1 MSETESNDLDDIPCL
16 FFTKRNNGFVS
27 FNHYLQFSSDQ
38 SSSLHSYSGAGTLSK
53 LGDFEAQSQWMEI
66 TTNSPIK
73 YWYFNTT
80 NNKLSYRGLDY
91 PPLTATRATSW
102 SFYQA
107 FRPKFSF
114 ALYFSKLLMRWTVL
128 SSDLLIF
135 SPAVLYFILVCYG
148 GNRSGGIRLGPYI
161 RCCCCC
167 ALQKDLLACVLFCFS
182 LNHKRCF
189 SFFSALFDLFINLKG
204 PPVKQKK
211 YYARAFF
218 SHLFSSCLRCKNPPL
233 EVLKL
238 GSAVRGTFAIVWWPY
253 LHSRDAFFVQVFE
266 SLIIK
271 SAVHEKSILLPLL
284 LPATL
289 LAMELPGV
297 LSMLLM
303 LSVLFSMYPLLCCD
317 KLASFFALHLVE
329 NSMSMITISIVI
341 SYLCSLV
348 CSSYYILN
356 PTPRELSFP
365 FQCNDHEFL
374 PLSFLTNAKQWMF
387 PREST
392 SRDKEKKLI

>member
-1 MSETESNDLDDIPCL
+1 MGL
-16 FFTKRNNGFVS
+16 FLLIS
-27 FNHYLQFSSDQ
+27 IFSLLLRVAV
-38 SSSLHSYSGAGTLSK
+38 SLHSYPGAGTLSK

-73 YWYFNTT
+73 ILLLNGLFIKHLDPNSVSLLT
-80 NNKLSYRGLDY
+80 SRGY
-91 PPLTATRATSW
+91 EIH
-102 SFYQA
+102 FG
-107 FRPKFSF
+107 
-114 ALYFSKLLMRWTVL
+114 KLLMRWTVL

-135 SPAVLYFILVCYG
+135 SPAVLCFILSDVVWHIPVILTNPCLILTDHDHFQY
-148 GNRSGGIRLGPYI
+148 NCISLGLTLG
-161 RCCCCC
+161 
-167 ALQKDLLACVLFCFS
+167 AVAAV
-182 LNHKRCF
+182 CF

-204 PPVKQKK
+204 PPVLSLLAPFERGI
-211 YYARAFF
+211 YEDYVANFWCSFLYGSLNNSLAFF
-218 SHLFSSCLRCKNPPL
+218 
-233 EVLKL
+233 
-238 GSAVRGTFAIVWWPY
+238 
-253 LHSRDAFFVQVFE
+253 
-266 SLIIK
+266 
-271 SAVHEKSILLPLL
+271 HEKSILLPLL

-297 LSMLLM
+297 LSILLM

-317 KLASFFALHLVE
+317 KLALPYMALYMLSILLCLAPCRKQHVKKHL
-329 NSMSMITISIVI
+329 SRSMITISIVI

-374 PLSFLTNAKQWMF
+374 LLSFLTNAKQGML
-387 PREST
+387 